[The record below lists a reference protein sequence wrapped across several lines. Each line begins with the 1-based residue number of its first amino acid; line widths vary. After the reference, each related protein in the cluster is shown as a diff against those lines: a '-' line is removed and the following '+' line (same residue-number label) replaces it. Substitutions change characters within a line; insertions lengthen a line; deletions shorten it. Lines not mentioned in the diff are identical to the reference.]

1 MPLDTVDDLRE
12 HLQLA
17 IQIELTTI
25 PPYLYAMYSI
35 EDRANTATKLIRSVA
50 AEEMLH
56 ATLMAN
62 ILLGVGGEPRF
73 YDPEVIP
80 RYPAPLP
87 HHTPELV
94 VELAPCTPDV
104 IESVFLTIERPGV
117 PGAPDEADCWES
129 QGQLYHAVENAMRRL
144 DGDGNLFA
152 TPQRDRQLHDP
163 HGYVTVKYD
172 STASGGMVVVDS
184 LERAIEA
191 TEVAVHQGEGLSDDR
206 FADKG
211 SEELTHYS
219 KFLSILDGE
228 VEVGPVRN
236 AMRSPH
242 LLDLPE
248 HIQPLARFSNAL
260 YSYLFVVMDRLF
272 APDTPDR
279 HHLVGTMYGSMVA
292 LLAPV
297 ARCLMTLPVSA
308 TEVAGPPFEFYE
320 FADANNAEQELCELG
335 APLATAHPSLAPAL
349 AQLDRL

>member
-1 MPLDTVDDLRE
+1 
-12 HLQLA
+12 
-17 IQIELTTI
+17 
-25 PPYLYAMYSI
+25 
-35 EDRANTATKLIRSVA
+35 
-50 AEEMLH
+50 MLH

-80 RYPAPLP
+80 RYPGPLP
-87 HHTPELV
+87 HHTPELT

-104 IESVFLTIERPGV
+104 IENVFLTIERPGV

-144 DGDGNLFA
+144 DADGGLFA

-172 STASGGMVVVDS
+172 SAASGGLVVVDS

-211 SEELTHYS
+211 FEELTHYS

-228 VEVGPVRN
+228 VEVGPVHN

-242 LLDLPE
+242 LIDLPE

-260 YSYLFVVMDRLF
+260 YSYLFVIMDRLF
-272 APDTPDR
+272 APETQDR

-308 TEVAGPPFEFYE
+308 TEFAGPPFEYYE
-320 FADANNAEQELCELG
+320 FADTECAEQEIRELG
-335 APLATAHPSLAPAL
+335 AQLATAHPSLAPAL